1 MTFQILFSDLSV
13 RWRGGTLAHQPQKF
27 NQSTSIMTNV
37 SKIEEIDESDIKA
50 SSSSSSDEEVPVNG
64 EEAGELQGQR
74 KNQSRGE
81 KKARKSL
88 AKTGL
93 KLVPGITRV
102 AIRRPKGVCI
112 TYFFVALLRGLLD
125 CGFALWIVGDG
136 PVWLIQLQVLIV
148 LQNPDV
154 YKSQN
159 SDTYVV
165 FGEAKMEDMNSQMQ
179 ANAAQQ
185 FQTQA
190 EAAQAEDDVPEL
202 EEGDDEDAEGVDAK
216 DIELVMN
223 QASVSKG
230 KAIRALKSTNGD
242 VVNAIMYVH

>member
-1 MTFQILFSDLSV
+1 
-13 RWRGGTLAHQPQKF
+13 
-27 NQSTSIMTNV
+27 
-37 SKIEEIDESDIKA
+37 
-50 SSSSSSDEEVPVNG
+50 
-64 EEAGELQGQR
+64 
-74 KNQSRGE
+74 
-81 KKARKSL
+81 
-88 AKTGL
+88 
-93 KLVPGITRV
+93 
-102 AIRRPKGVCI
+102 
-112 TYFFVALLRGLLD
+112 
-125 CGFALWIVGDG
+125 
-136 PVWLIQLQVLIV
+136 VWLIQLQVLIV

-242 VVNAIMYVH
+242 VVNAIMYVHSVVIQ